1 MEITVNLMSN
11 TPARRSARRGAR
23 AHFASATVG
32 SSMVHVTAEGEID
45 AANALSLSKFVEA
58 ELANTSRLILDL
70 RGLDFFGTQGFSML
84 HRINVMSSRH
94 AVNWVVVPGEEV
106 NRVLNICDPDGA
118 LPVAE
123 TLEEAMTAAIRPPRR
138 HLRLVADD

>member
-1 MEITVNLMSN
+1 MTLTSN
-11 TPARRSARRGAR
+11 THARRSARRHAR
-23 AHFASATVG
+23 AHFASAPIG

-45 AANALSLSKFVEA
+45 AANALSLSMFVEA
-58 ELANTSRLILDL
+58 ELANAGRLILDL

-94 AVNWVVVPGEEV
+94 AVNWVVVPGDEV
-106 NRVLNICDPDGA
+106 NRVLKICDPDGA
-118 LPVAE
+118 LPVTE
-123 TLEEAMTAAIRPPRR
+123 TLDEAIATAIRPPRR